1 MSLPQAVWYFD
12 FISPF
17 AYLQW
22 QRLDALRGRL
32 ALEPRP
38 ILLAAVLTERGQKGP
53 AEIPAKRV
61 FTYRYVQWR
70 AQSQGV
76 ALRFPPAHPFNP
88 IAALRLCIA
97 CGCSADSVGAIYRH
111 IWRDGNPG
119 DTAEALAPVARQLGV
134 ADVAAA
140 IGAPE
145 VKAKLRDNTDAALR
159 DGVFGV
165 PTVRLDGHLFWG
177 DDATPM
183 LEAYLDEPALFD
195 GAEMKRIADLPV
207 AASRM

>member
-1 MSLPQAVWYFD
+1 MSQRRAAWYFD

-22 QRLDALRGRL
+22 QRLRTLAGRL

-38 ILLAAVLTERGQKGP
+38 IVLAAILTERGQKGP

-61 FTYRYVQWR
+61 FTYQYVQWR
-70 AQSQGV
+70 AQAQGI

-88 IAALRLCIA
+88 IAALRLCVA
-97 CGCSADSVGAIYRH
+97 CGCSADAVSAIYAH
-111 IWRDGNPG
+111 VWRDGRAG
-119 DTAEALAPVARQLGV
+119 DTAEALAPVAAKLGI
-134 ADVAAA
+134 ADVASA
-140 IGAPE
+140 IAAPE
-145 VKAKLRDNTDAALR
+145 VKANLREHTDAALR

-165 PTVRLDGHLFWG
+165 PTVRLDGRLFWG

-183 LEAYLDEPALFD
+183 LEAYLADPSWFESD
-195 GAEMKRIADLPV
+195 EMKRIAGLPV
-207 AASRM
+207 AASRI